1 MFFPLSADPLH
12 AMGVDDLIQLE
23 IMLNRFRKLVAELMR
38 GSVTRNSFQA
48 WEVEILM
55 DYHNCDLAPRHRLE
69 TLRQYQRAVEKQ
81 METGPGPPMKFSEF
95 LQQKTMRRP
104 STR

>member
-1 MFFPLSADPLH
+1 MFIPPSADQLD
-12 AMGVDDLIQLE
+12 AMVVDDLIQLE
-23 IMLNRFRKLVAELMR
+23 IMLNRFRKLVGELMR
-38 GSVTRNSFQA
+38 GSVTRNSFHA

-55 DYHNCDLAPRHRLE
+55 DYHNCSLAPRHRLE

-81 METGPGPPMKFSEF
+81 MEMGPGPPMKFSEF

>member
-1 MFFPLSADPLH
+1 M
-12 AMGVDDLIQLE
+12 DDLIQLE

-48 WEVEILM
+48 WEVEILI
-55 DYHNCDLAPRHRLE
+55 DYHNSAVAPRHRLE
-69 TLRQYQRAVEKQ
+69 TLRQYQREVEKQ

>member
-1 MFFPLSADPLH
+1 MFFPRPADPLH
-12 AMGVDDLIQLE
+12 AMVVDDLVQLE
-23 IMLNRFRKLVAELMR
+23 IMLNRFRKLVAEMMR

-55 DYHNCDLAPRHRLE
+55 DYHNCVSATRRRLE

-81 METGPGPPMKFSEF
+81 MEMGPGPPMKFSEF
-95 LQQKTMRRP
+95 LQQKMMRRP